1 MADAAEVAGISHPRV
16 SPALDDFAHFRSETR
31 DRVLAA
37 IEELGYRRSTAAGT
51 LVTRQS
57 GTIGAITAHINHFG
71 RPTSC

>member
-1 MADAAEVAGISHPRV
+1 
-16 SPALDDFAHFRSETR
+16 
-31 DRVLAA
+31 VLAA

-57 GTIGAITAHINHFG
+57 GTIGAITAHINYFG